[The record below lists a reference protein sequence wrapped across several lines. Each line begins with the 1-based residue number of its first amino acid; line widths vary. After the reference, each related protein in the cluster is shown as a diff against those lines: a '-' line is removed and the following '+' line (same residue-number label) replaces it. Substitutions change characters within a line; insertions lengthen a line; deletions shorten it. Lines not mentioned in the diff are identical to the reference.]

1 MCLDAAFPPPLA
13 GEGLARRGKRRS
25 RRWGEGGPLGRGERL
40 PERSPPSRSDAVAAP
55 PPQGGGRATARRC
68 GRLTFAPRTAI
79 ARVKIPFDPGPS
91 KDRMNDLLLTIRRT
105 LVPIHKEGYPFI
117 LIGIVLT
124 VLAGTVSQFFGW
136 VFLILT
142 LWVCYFFRDPE
153 RVTPLGDGLVVSPA
167 DGRVNLISTVLP
179 PPELDLPPVP
189 MTRVSVF
196 MNVFDCHVNR
206 VPVTGKIGQIHYTP
220 GLFLNAELDKASED
234 NERNGMVMETLHGGQ
249 ALRIG
254 VVQIAGLVA
263 RRIVG
268 FVSAG
273 DQLSVGER
281 FGLIRFGSRVDVYL
295 PVGTRVLV
303 GLGQKA
309 VAGETVLADLG
320 GGPERSFRRI

>member
-1 MCLDAAFPPPLA
+1 M
-13 GEGLARRGKRRS
+13 
-25 RRWGEGGPLGRGERL
+25 
-40 PERSPPSRSDAVAAP
+40 
-55 PPQGGGRATARRC
+55 T
-68 GRLTFAPRTAI
+68 
-79 ARVKIPFDPGPS
+79 
-91 KDRMNDLLLTIRRT
+91 DLFETIRRV

-124 VLAGTVSQFFGW
+124 VLAGYFSQFFGW
-136 VFLILT
+136 IFLILT

-153 RVTPLGDGLVVSPA
+153 RVTPVEDGLVVSPA
-167 DGRVNLISTVLP
+167 DGRVNLIATVLP
-179 PPELDLPPVP
+179 PPELDLPQVP

-206 VPVTGKIGQIHYTP
+206 VPVTGRIGQIHYTP

-234 NERNGMVMETLHGGQ
+234 NERNGLVIETQHRG
-249 ALRIG
+249 APVRVG

-273 DQLSVGER
+273 ETLQVGER

-295 PVGTRVLV
+295 PEGTRVLV

-309 VAGETVLADLG
+309 VAGETVLADLAA
-320 GGPERSFRRI
+320 GPERAFRRI